1 MKKELGPMA
10 KLHGGPDNMAL
21 GGKNSTGPEA
31 MSKISKNIPDLFKDV
46 KQIKGNIKENIQYP
60 KYGDS
65 DAKFMEGKDEGEFT
79 MFEGKPP
86 YRLKSKELTT
96 GKTYYQGENGPQAT
110 DPDVKAAKKQI
121 RKGAN
126 VMGGGNIIDDFGS
139 KHGYQSDKT
148 KELES
153 SRLVKRK
160 KRQHVKS
167 EAKSDIKQLRSKKE
181 REGFKSD
188 EFTQA
193 MSNIRGEKFT
203 AKDGNKLRKDEIKRL
218 KKEARKL

>member
-1 MKKELGPMA
+1 
-10 KLHGGPDNMAL
+10 
-21 GGKNSTGPEA
+21 
-31 MSKISKNIPDLFKDV
+31 
-46 KQIKGNIKENIQYP
+46 
-60 KYGDS
+60 
-65 DAKFMEGKDEGEFT
+65 MEGKDEGEFT

-148 KELES
+148 KELQS

-218 KKEARKL
+218 KKEAKKL